1 MKKITERYFKEMPF
15 VACTGSLAASITV
28 DCDNQR
34 VPGYEDVALI
44 MNRND
49 IDWATVTY
57 DADNKRIVKTIAM
70 KQGAKPFYIYNPR
83 VNPVAFN
90 GTNATFEQ
98 DSNRYTKQVQFYF
111 EGIGGGAA
119 ADVVE
124 PLKSGQFVVLLQ
136 RKDHR
141 GDGSFQLVG
150 FEGGLTATAEV
161 QDENTGYWLITMETS
176 EPSAETTFFTTDY
189 ATTKAA
195 FDALLA
201 QCE

>member
-1 MKKITERYFKEMPF
+1 MKKLSEKYFKEMPF
-15 VACTGSLAASITV
+15 VPCTGSLAASITFN
-28 DCDNQR
+28 CANQR
-34 VPGYEDVALI
+34 VAGYEDTALI

-49 IDWATVTY
+49 IDWAAVTY
-57 DADNKRIVKTIAM
+57 DADNKRIVKTLAM
-70 KQGAKPFYIYNPR
+70 KTGAKPFYIYNPR
-83 VNPVAFN
+83 VNPVSFN
-90 GTNATFEQ
+90 GTNATFEK

-111 EGIGGGAA
+111 EGIGGSAA

-150 FEGGLTATAEV
+150 FEGGLTANAEV
-161 QDENTGYWLITMETS
+161 QDEDTGYWLITMETS
-176 EPSAETTFFTTDY
+176 EPSAEISFHNTDY

-195 FDALLA
+195 FDALFA